1 MKLLNEYQN
10 AYFVGIGGIGMS
22 ALARFFCSAGQS
34 AGGYDRVRSSVTDAL
49 QTEGINVVFDS
60 AVDAIP
66 NDFRD
71 KRKTLVVYTPAVPA
85 THPQLAWF
93 KENGFTVLKRSQ
105 VLGMITED
113 MWSVCVAGTHGKT
126 TVSTLTAFLLH
137 NCRSGVNA
145 FLGGISRNFNT
156 NFIGNRDSQIVVLEA
171 DEFDRSFWQL
181 NPSIGLITS
190 MDADHLDI
198 YGTIDEVRKGFE
210 GFAQRIKA
218 GGKLII
224 KSGLPVPFNLQREV
238 EVFTYSLSGNADYRA
253 VNIRAV
259 NGYYHF
265 DLKTPE
271 GTVEGF
277 RMGIPGLLNV
287 ENAVAALT
295 LARMNGA
302 GYGELIDALPHF
314 RGIARRFD
322 VLINTPRLVYIDD
335 YAHHPQEIRATL
347 QSVRNMWPDR
357 SVTGIFQPH
366 LYTRTRDFAQAFAR
380 ALDQGLHRIVLLP
393 LYPAREEPIPGV
405 SSEIISRY
413 IDRNKC
419 TIVEKNELIP
429 YLNHLRPDVLIT
441 MGAGDIDRLVPD
453 ICEWGY
459 RYIKNDNNT

>member
-1 MKLLNEYQN
+1 MKLFNEYQN
-10 AYFVGIGGIGMS
+10 VYFVGIGGIGMS
-22 ALARFFCSAGQS
+22 ALARFFSSAGQP
-34 AGGYDRVRSSVTDAL
+34 AGGYDRVQSPVTDAL
-49 QTEGINVVFDS
+49 QSEGINVVFDS
-60 AVDAIP
+60 AVEAVPD
-66 NDFRD
+66 DFRD
-71 KRKTLVVYTPAVPA
+71 KERTLVIYTPAVPA
-85 THPQLAWF
+85 MHPQLSWF
-93 KENGFTVLKRSQ
+93 KENGFKVLKRSR
-105 VLGMITED
+105 VLGMITDD

-137 NCRSGVNA
+137 NCRPGVNA

-156 NFIGNRDSQIVVLEA
+156 NFIGNGDSQVVVLEA

-224 KSGLPVPFNLQREV
+224 KSGLPVPSNLQQQV
-238 EVFTYSLSGNADYRA
+238 EVFTYSMYGDADYTA
-253 VNIRAV
+253 VNVEAV

-271 GTVEGF
+271 GTIEGF
-277 RMGIPGLLNV
+277 RMGTPGLLNV

-295 LARMNGA
+295 LARMSGA
-302 GYGELIDALPHF
+302 GYHELIDALPNF
-314 RGIARRFD
+314 RGIARRF
-322 VLINTPRLVYIDD
+322 DD

-347 QSVRNMWPDR
+347 QSIRDMWPGR
-357 SVTGIFQPH
+357 LVTGIFQPH
-366 LYTRTRDFAQAFAR
+366 LYSRTRDFAKAFAE
-380 ALDQGLHRIVLLP
+380 ALDNGLHRIVLLP
-393 LYPAREEPIPGV
+393 VYPAREEPIPGV
-405 SSEIISRY
+405 SSETISRY

-419 TIVEKNELIP
+419 TIVEKDELIP
-429 YLNHLRPDVLIT
+429 YLNNFEPDVLIT
-441 MGAGDIDRLVPD
+441 MGAGDIDRLVPG

-459 RYIKNDNNT
+459 RYIKNDNNI

>member
-1 MKLLNEYQN
+1 MKLFNEYQN
-10 AYFVGIGGIGMS
+10 VYFVGIGGIGMS
-22 ALARFFCSAGQS
+22 ALARFFSSAGQP
-34 AGGYDRVRSSVTDAL
+34 AGGYDRVQSPVTDAL
-49 QTEGINVVFDS
+49 QSEGINVVFDS
-60 AVDAIP
+60 AVEAVPD
-66 NDFRD
+66 DFRD
-71 KRKTLVVYTPAVPA
+71 KERTLVIYTPAVPA
-85 THPQLAWF
+85 MHPQLSWF
-93 KENGFTVLKRSQ
+93 KENGFKVLKRSR
-105 VLGMITED
+105 VLGMITDD

-137 NCRSGVNA
+137 NCRPGVNA

-156 NFIGNRDSQIVVLEA
+156 NFIGNGDSQVVVLEA

-224 KSGLPVPFNLQREV
+224 KSGLPVPSNLQQQV
-238 EVFTYSLSGNADYRA
+238 EVFTYSMYGDADYTA
-253 VNIRAV
+253 VNVEAV

-271 GTVEGF
+271 GTIEGF
-277 RMGIPGLLNV
+277 RMGTPGLLNV

-295 LARMNGA
+295 LARMSGA
-302 GYGELIDALPHF
+302 GYHELIDALPNF

-322 VLINTPRLVYIDD
+322 VLINTSRLVYVDD

-347 QSVRNMWPDR
+347 QSIRDMWPGR
-357 SVTGIFQPH
+357 LVTGIFQPH
-366 LYTRTRDFAQAFAR
+366 LYSRTRDFAKAFAE
-380 ALDQGLHRIVLLP
+380 ALDNGLHRIVLLP
-393 LYPAREEPIPGV
+393 VYPAREEPIPGV
-405 SSEIISRY
+405 SSETISRY

-419 TIVEKNELIP
+419 TIVEKDELIP
-429 YLNHLRPDVLIT
+429 YLNNFEPDVLIT
-441 MGAGDIDRLVPD
+441 MGAGDIDRLVPG

-459 RYIKNDNNT
+459 RYIKNDNNI

>member
-1 MKLLNEYQN
+1 
-10 AYFVGIGGIGMS
+10 
-22 ALARFFCSAGQS
+22 
-34 AGGYDRVRSSVTDAL
+34 
-49 QTEGINVVFDS
+49 
-60 AVDAIP
+60 
-66 NDFRD
+66 
-71 KRKTLVVYTPAVPA
+71 
-85 THPQLAWF
+85 
-93 KENGFTVLKRSQ
+93 
-105 VLGMITED
+105 
-113 MWSVCVAGTHGKT
+113 
-126 TVSTLTAFLLH
+126 
-137 NCRSGVNA
+137 
-145 FLGGISRNFNT
+145 
-156 NFIGNRDSQIVVLEA
+156 VVLEA